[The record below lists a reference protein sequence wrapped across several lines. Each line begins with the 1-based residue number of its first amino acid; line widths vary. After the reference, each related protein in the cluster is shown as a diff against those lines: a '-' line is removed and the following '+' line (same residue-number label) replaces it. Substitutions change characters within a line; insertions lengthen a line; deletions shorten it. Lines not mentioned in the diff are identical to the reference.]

1 MYLKKLDFMIDAH
14 ISVTSLCL
22 EFPQYQSQICSFDQF
37 HKDVYHMELTKEKY
51 HKEMKRPATTILI
64 IYCCAAKGGG
74 VLLSLVQNNF
84 KRHR

>member
-37 HKDVYHMELTKEKY
+37 HKDVYHMELTKENYQK
-51 HKEMKRPATTILI
+51 KIKQAERLKSCERRTKVDRLDGQWVRWSI
-64 IYCCAAKGGG
+64 
-74 VLLSLVQNNF
+74 
-84 KRHR
+84 